1 MFRNNFKR
9 KQNKRNCG
17 FTIVEMVVV
26 IPLIIVLVGVFIT
39 TIIGMTGDVLG
50 NRASNVLSYD
60 IQSALDRISNDV
72 TRSGAFLSANNI
84 SVSSPQRYDDDDTGF
99 TNVGANGTM
108 LILNEYTTTQDPLN
122 SSREPVYVSYKPYSC
137 SSEYVSENQILMV
150 NIVYFVKDNALW
162 RRVIA
167 PSNYIS
173 LGCSTPYQQPTCA
186 PGVSGTLCKTE
197 DIKVIDDVEAGGFS
211 VEYYPNPNS
220 DSKDN
225 VADDPSKTDSER
237 QTALSGNST
246 VKVTLNV
253 ARTVAGREFSQTSSI
268 RSVSQ
273 NNNPDA
279 TFPDCPT
286 GFIIVPGSDT
296 YGTSD
301 FCVMKYEAKADDNGD
316 GIGDTSQTT
325 GYNTWPVNTYPIS
338 ATRKLVSTAAG
349 YPVANISQTTS
360 ISAASSYTANC
371 ASGCHLI
378 TEAEWMTIAQNVL
391 SVPGN
396 WSGGSVGSGYI
407 YSGHNDNVPATAI
420 EADVS
425 DTNGYV
431 NTGNTSGNQKRT
443 LTLTNGEVIWDLAG
457 DVYEWTQGTVA
468 GGQQPGLSG
477 ESAYAW
483 KQWNNGSLLMNGLPA
498 LSQPGSTGI
507 SGITW
512 NSSSD
517 IGQLYSNYGEAAAR
531 AFLRG
536 GYWGDGSDAG
546 VLALNLSG
554 SSGDTS
560 SRLGLRVSR

>member
-1 MFRNNFKR
+1 
-9 KQNKRNCG
+9 
-17 FTIVEMVVV
+17 MVVV

-237 QTALSGNST
+237 QTALSGNNT

-301 FCVMKYEAKADDNGD
+301 FCVMKYEAKQYSS
-316 GIGDTSQTT
+316 T
-325 GYNTWPVNTYPIS
+325 VPIS
-338 ATRKLVSTAAG
+338 
-349 YPVANISQTTS
+349 Q
-360 ISAASSYTANC
+360 ASSTPWTGSVSSLSQSEATTYSQNVAGCT
-371 ASGCHLI
+371 GCHLI
-378 TEAEWMTIAQNVL
+378 TDAEYLTIVQNVL
-391 SVPGN
+391 NINSN
-396 WSGGSVGSGYI
+396 WDNGAGVHTVGTGYI
-407 YSGHNDNVPATAI
+407 YSGNNDATPGTLQAASTNDS
-420 EADVS
+420 EGYYGTS
-425 DTNGYV
+425 D
-431 NTGNTSGNQKRT
+431 SSPSNQRRT
-443 LTLTNGEVIWDLAG
+443 LTLSNGEVIWDIAG
-457 DVYEWTQGTVA
+457 NAWEWTSGQSV
-468 GGQQPGLSG
+468 GGQPGLISDASYTWKEWKNANVTGNLFPNTFPSFGTSVASG
-477 ESAYAW
+477 WDST
-483 KQWNNGSLLMNGLPA
+483 NG
-498 LSQPGSTGI
+498 
-507 SGITW
+507 
-512 NSSSD
+512 
-517 IGQLYSNYGEAAAR
+517 IGQLYSNSNDTTTVSGH
-531 AFLRG
+531 LRG
-536 GYWGDGSDAG
+536 GTITNTAWAG
-546 VLALNLSG
+546 VTTLY
-554 SSGDTS
+554 
-560 SRLGLRVSR
+560 LGYAPSNNTGPNVGFRVAR

>member
-1 MFRNNFKR
+1 MGNTK
-9 KQNKRNCG
+9 KG
-17 FTIVEMVVV
+17 FTIVELLVAIVV
-26 IPLIIVLVGVFIT
+26 IGILAAITIVSYSGVSQRANAV
-39 TIIGMTGDVLG
+39 VLQSDLNNNSKLLKMYYGEYGSYPTAFDG
-50 NRASNVLSYD
+50 NNCPSAPIVDTKNCLKSSSGVTLSYQPNSTTD
-60 IQSALDRISNDV
+60 ATQFSLYANKNSTYYRTSSDA
-72 TRSGAFLSANNI
+72 GLSANA
-84 SVSSPQRYDDDDTGF
+84 V
-99 TNVGANGTM
+99 TM
-108 LILNEYTTTQDPLN
+108 AC
-122 SSREPVYVSYKPYSC
+122 PY
-137 SSEYVSENQILMV
+137 
-150 NIVYFVKDNALW
+150 
-162 RRVIA
+162 
-167 PSNYIS
+167 
-173 LGCSTPYQQPTCA
+173 
-186 PGVSGTLCKTE
+186 
-197 DIKVIDDVEAGGFS
+197 
-211 VEYYPNPNS
+211 
-220 DSKDN
+220 
-225 VADDPSKTDSER
+225 
-237 QTALSGNST
+237 
-246 VKVTLNV
+246 
-253 ARTVAGREFSQTSSI
+253 
-268 RSVSQ
+268 
-273 NNNPDA
+273 
-279 TFPDCPT
+279 
-286 GFIIVPGSDT
+286 GFIVVPGSST

-512 NSSSD
+512 NSSSG

-536 GYWGDGSDAG
+536 GRWDNGSNAG
-546 VLALNLSG
+546 VLTLFLNN
-554 SSGDTS
+554 SSGYAYYGF
-560 SRLGLRVSR
+560 GLRVSR

>member
-9 KQNKRNCG
+9 TQNKRNCG
-17 FTIVEMVVV
+17 FTIVEMVVI

-84 SVSSPQRYDDDDTGF
+84 GVSSPQVFDDDDTGF

-137 SSEYVSENQILMV
+137 SSEYVSENQTLMV

-173 LGCSTPYQQPTCA
+173 LGCSTPYQQPTCGA

-237 QTALSGNST
+237 QTALSGNNT

-301 FCVMKYEAKADDNGD
+301 FCVMKYEAKQDSS
-316 GIGDTSQTT
+316 T
-325 GYNTWPVNTYPIS
+325 VPIS
-338 ATRKLVSTAAG
+338 QASGA
-349 YPVANISQTTS
+349 PWTS
-360 ISAASSYTANC
+360 INQTDASTYSQNVADCTN
-371 ASGCHLI
+371 CHLI
-378 TEAEWMTIAQNVL
+378 TEAEWLTIAENIVKQ
-391 SVPGN
+391 STN
-396 WSGGSVGSGYI
+396 WDSGTL
-407 YSGHNDNVPATAI
+407 YSGHI
-420 EADVS
+420 
-425 DTNGYV
+425 Y
-431 NTGNTSGNQKRT
+431 TGSTSGKGCSLAADPSDSDFDINETSPAAINRRIHYLST
-443 LTLTNGEVIWDLAG
+443 GEWIWDFSG
-457 DVYEWTQGTVA
+457 NVWEWTS
-468 GGQQPGLSG
+468 GQTSGRQPGNIGEGTGTREYNAVTNHGLLSPDPFP
-477 ESAYAW
+477 SY
-483 KQWNNGSLLMNGLPA
+483 
-498 LSQPGSTGI
+498 TGI
-507 SGITW
+507 SGAGSWTGVTNYIGKLIT
-512 NSSSD
+512 NADDTSLV
-517 IGQLYSNYGEAAAR
+517 G
-531 AFLRG
+531 FLRG
-536 GYWGDGSDAG
+536 ASCGEMDTDAG
-546 VLALNLSG
+546 IYTLQSFTP
-554 SSGDTS
+554 SSAPSTVGF
-560 SRLGLRVSR
+560 RVTR